1 MIKITFIG
9 FGAFG
14 QALAGVLEKKEGIE
28 IRAWDVQDTG
38 KSCQV
43 AEASDAVDGADL
55 IFFAVPSQFF
65 AKCVV
70 SIENM
75 PESAILVT
83 GTKGMDPETNKLPF
97 EILKDQFPKNK
108 IAVLSGPMLADE
120 LNQGLPTTATIASDS
135 IEVAEEIKN
144 VFSGTQVSL
153 QESDD
158 MVGTA
163 ALGVLKNV
171 YVLALG
177 LSDGLKM
184 GADFKASLFQKA
196 HGEMRQMLDRLGANQ
211 DSVES
216 PAGMGDFLATGYSSS
231 SRNYSYGF
239 GFATGDI
246 DESKTVEGI
255 KNIDNII
262 GRLGETSDLPFLLA
276 VKAIFKEGADAR
288 ITLEEVIK

>member
-28 IRAWDVQDTG
+28 ICAWDVQDTG
-38 KSCQV
+38 KSCQI

-65 AKCVV
+65 AKCVG
-70 SIENM
+70 SIKGIS
-75 PESAILVT
+75 ESAILIT

-120 LNQGLPTTATIASDS
+120 LNKGLPTTATIASDS
-135 IEVAEEIKN
+135 IEVAKEIKN

-153 QESDD
+153 KESDD
-158 MVGTA
+158 MIGAA

-184 GADFKASLFQKA
+184 GADFKASLVQKA
-196 HGEMRQMLDRLGANQ
+196 QTEMQEMIHRLGAHRETI
-211 DSVES
+211 ST

-262 GRLGETSDLPFLLA
+262 GRLGEISDLPFLMA

-288 ITLEEVIK
+288 ETLEKIIK

>member
-1 MIKITFIG
+1 MTKTTFIG